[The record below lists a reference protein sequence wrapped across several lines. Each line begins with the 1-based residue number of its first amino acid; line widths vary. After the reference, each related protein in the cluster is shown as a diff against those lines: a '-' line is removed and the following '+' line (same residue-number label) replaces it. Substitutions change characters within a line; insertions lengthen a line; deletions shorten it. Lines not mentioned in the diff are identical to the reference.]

1 MKFIINIFLF
11 LSIVYTVKS
20 DAQVTITNYTASDG
34 LAHNLCYQL
43 LESNDGYLYIGTDNG
58 LSKYDG
64 RKFET
69 VYLGNNST
77 KFIIDVKQSKSNDIY
92 LGTWGNGI
100 QVLNRKGTAQ
110 PLNPYDTLARYARS
124 FFIKDNYYG
133 FDALRVLTQY
143 RRDNW
148 QEINKFSFSI
158 DKEKLCL
165 YDYSTNIKNKGQII
179 SQLDLGV
186 YDDQLLIFNAEG
198 FSFFKGVYS
207 LSADNKISR
216 KFSFLDDR
224 YIQSLQE
231 TKNGY
236 TAHAENNI
244 IFFNKNGIIK
254 EVPTDIKKIKK
265 YIYNGVF
272 TCFIQNAGKGDN
284 LIIENNTNKK
294 KYEFESKIFRNEL
307 ISDILFTNG
316 SKILWVS
323 TYGSGL
329 FKIMLADSIFSE
341 NKFKGKNIT
350 EHLHLKDVNY
360 YTTNTE
366 LFSTNA
372 QLELKHSLPIPRIHK
387 LYYDSSIDALLVL
400 NAPNRAQRYTIGT
413 RKVLA
418 NNFGQYEY
426 IYNDIN
432 VHVGEES
439 MTMSKNGIK
448 KIIDLKPY
456 FKNTNSLKAI
466 QSLGYEGGIAI
477 LSNKGFILIDTATL
491 KVKFRLD
498 SYNSINTQDFKSMS
512 LNKKGLWIVNQ
523 SQLIK
528 IHQGKVQVFNYEN
541 KLNDYIN
548 KVHAA
553 DNGLIWLSTQKGL
566 VCFDNGLFRIFTK
579 KEGLLAD
586 FTNDIYQSSEGKIT
600 AITNNGLIEVKHDNF
615 KFIPK
620 PKIILSNNYFNDREV
635 IKINPKDSLE
645 IKANVINFYS
655 SDVQIQMKL
664 NENQWAEYDYE
675 SIQFENY
682 QTGVYTLQF
691 RARYNHTDYVYSRIL
706 TVEKENYWYLKS
718 EFIVLWA
725 LLFCAIVW
733 AFMRWR
739 ILSLKRKSDYLKN
752 LITQNE
758 TLQVKLTEM
767 RKEVAQDFHDELGN
781 KIAGITSLSDKLI
794 HNNNQSFDKGTVAV
808 LNRIHSDSQLLYSTV
823 KDYIWS
829 IDSNNNQLQ
838 SLINGISD
846 FGSELFSLSNI
857 SYKVDV
863 NIIDTSQVLP
873 FQWSRQILLIFKESI
888 TNAFKHAEA
897 SNVTIY
903 FHLAK
908 NKLCIT
914 INDDGQ
920 GFDIDNLERKN
931 GLNNIFNRAKKIGA
945 SIEIQTNEG
954 GTSIIFESADILK
967 YY

>member
-1 MKFIINIFLF
+1 M
-11 LSIVYTVKS
+11 
-20 DAQVTITNYTASDG
+20 
-34 LAHNLCYQL
+34 
-43 LESNDGYLYIGTDNG
+43 
-58 LSKYDG
+58 
-64 RKFET
+64 
-69 VYLGNNST
+69 
-77 KFIIDVKQSKSNDIY
+77 
-92 LGTWGNGI
+92 
-100 QVLNRKGTAQ
+100 
-110 PLNPYDTLARYARS
+110 
-124 FFIKDNYYG
+124 
-133 FDALRVLTQY
+133 
-143 RRDNW
+143 
-148 QEINKFSFSI
+148 
-158 DKEKLCL
+158 
-165 YDYSTNIKNKGQII
+165 
-179 SQLDLGV
+179 
-186 YDDQLLIFNAEG
+186 
-198 FSFFKGVYS
+198 
-207 LSADNKISR
+207 
-216 KFSFLDDR
+216 
-224 YIQSLQE
+224 
-231 TKNGY
+231 
-236 TAHAENNI
+236 
-244 IFFNKNGIIK
+244 
-254 EVPTDIKKIKK
+254 
-265 YIYNGVF
+265 
-272 TCFIQNAGKGDN
+272 
-284 LIIENNTNKK
+284 
-294 KYEFESKIFRNEL
+294 
-307 ISDILFTNG
+307 
-316 SKILWVS
+316 
-323 TYGSGL
+323 
-329 FKIMLADSIFSE
+329 
-341 NKFKGKNIT
+341 
-350 EHLHLKDVNY
+350 
-360 YTTNTE
+360 
-366 LFSTNA
+366 
-372 QLELKHSLPIPRIHK
+372 
-387 LYYDSSIDALLVL
+387 
-400 NAPNRAQRYTIGT
+400 
-413 RKVLA
+413 
-418 NNFGQYEY
+418 
-426 IYNDIN
+426 
-432 VHVGEES
+432 
-439 MTMSKNGIK
+439 
-448 KIIDLKPY
+448 
-456 FKNTNSLKAI
+456 
-466 QSLGYEGGIAI
+466 
-477 LSNKGFILIDTATL
+477 
-491 KVKFRLD
+491 
-498 SYNSINTQDFKSMS
+498 
-512 LNKKGLWIVNQ
+512 
-523 SQLIK
+523 
-528 IHQGKVQVFNYEN
+528 
-541 KLNDYIN
+541 
-548 KVHAA
+548 
-553 DNGLIWLSTQKGL
+553 
-566 VCFDNGLFRIFTK
+566 
-579 KEGLLAD
+579 
-586 FTNDIYQSSEGKIT
+586 
-600 AITNNGLIEVKHDNF
+600 IEVKHDNF

-794 HNNNQSFDKGTVAV
+794 HNNNQSFDKGTVAI
-808 LNRIHSDSQLLYSTV
+808 LNRIHSDSQLLYTTV

-863 NIIDTSQVLP
+863 NIIDTSQALP
-873 FQWSRQILLIFKESI
+873 FQWRRQILLIFKESI

-954 GTSIIFESADILK
+954 GTSIIFESADILR